1 MEEDLK
7 LHTGGRKFALLFVF
21 LLALSARPA
30 LGQGHRPAGFEGGRR
45 AQASR
50 PAQNSQRTA
59 NRQKNE
65 GAKSGAEVKKP
76 QGNGRGLA
84 GLPPKWVDRL
94 RDLSPEEQERF
105 MRNNQRF
112 QNLPPQRQS
121 QIRKNLQMWN
131 RLSPTE
137 RNAIRDRE
145 RIWEQMSP
153 EQRQYVRNVLVPKWQ
168 SMPPE
173 RRQLINGRL
182 HVLQG
187 MTTQQAADA
196 MKDPQFLRGLSPD
209 EQSMLRDVYSLRN
222 PPLP

>member
-1 MEEDLK
+1 MQA
-7 LHTGGRKFALLFVF
+7 GGRKFALLFAF
-21 LLALSARPA
+21 LLALTAEPVLA
-30 LGQGHRPAGFEGGRR
+30 QGHGPAGPRDGRR
-45 AQASR
+45 AQAPG
-50 PAQNSQRTA
+50 PALNSQKPA
-59 NRQKNE
+59 SSQKNE
-65 GAKSGAEVKKP
+65 GAKPGTEGKKP

-84 GLPPKWVDRL
+84 GLPPRWVDRL
-94 RDLSPEEQERF
+94 RDMSPEEQERF

-112 QNLPPQRQS
+112 QNLPPQRQA
-121 QIRKNLQMWN
+121 QIRRNLQMWN

-168 SMPPE
+168 AMPPE
-173 RRQLINGRL
+173 RRQVINGRL

-196 MKDPQFLRGLSPD
+196 MKDPQFLRGLSPE

-222 PPLP
+222 PPLL

>member
-1 MEEDLK
+1 MLS
-7 LHTGGRKFALLFVF
+7 GRRKFALLFAF

-30 LGQGHRPAGFEGGRR
+30 LAQGHRPAGFEGGRR

-50 PAQNSQRTA
+50 PPQNPQRPA
-59 NRQKNE
+59 NRPKNE
-65 GAKSGAEVKKP
+65 GAKPGGEAKKP

-94 RDLSPEEQERF
+94 RDMSPEEQERF

>member
-1 MEEDLK
+1 MPA
-7 LHTGGRKFALLFVF
+7 GGRKFALLFAF
-21 LLALSARPA
+21 FLALSAEPA
-30 LGQGHRPAGFEGGRR
+30 LAQGHRPAEATGGSRG
-45 AQASR
+45 QASK
-50 PAQNSQRTA
+50 PAQNPQKPA

-65 GAKSGAEVKKP
+65 GAKLGAEGKKP
-76 QGNGRGLA
+76 QGDGRGLA
-84 GLPPKWVDRL
+84 GLPPKWVDKL
-94 RDLSPEEQERF
+94 RDMSPEEQERF

-112 QNLPPQRQS
+112 QNLPPQRQA
-121 QIRKNLQMWN
+121 QIRRNLQMWN

-153 EQRQYVRNVLVPKWQ
+153 EQRQYVRDVLVPKWQ

-196 MKDPQFLRGLSPD
+196 MKDPRFLQGLSPD

>member
-1 MEEDLK
+1 MEEDPNL
-7 LHTGGRKFALLFVF
+7 LSGRRKFALLFAF

-30 LGQGHRPAGFEGGRR
+30 LAQGHRPAGFEGGRR

-50 PAQNSQRTA
+50 PPQNPQRPA
-59 NRQKNE
+59 NRPKNE
-65 GAKSGAEVKKP
+65 GAKPGGEAKKP

-94 RDLSPEEQERF
+94 RDMSPEEQERF